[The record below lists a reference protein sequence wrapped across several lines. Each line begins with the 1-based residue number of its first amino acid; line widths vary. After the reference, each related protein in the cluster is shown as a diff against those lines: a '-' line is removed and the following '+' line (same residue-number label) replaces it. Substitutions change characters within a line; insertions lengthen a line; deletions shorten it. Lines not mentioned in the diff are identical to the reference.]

1 MHLRNIDYQVI
12 YYNMYAYK
20 TSKILNREH
29 ILPIFEFAGASI
41 FGIATHGS

>member
-12 YYNMYAYK
+12 YFPVYK
-20 TSKILNREH
+20 TSRILNREH
-29 ILPIFEFAGASI
+29 ILPIFEFAGTSI

>member
-12 YYNMYAYK
+12 YFPVLPIK

-29 ILPIFEFAGASI
+29 ILPIFEFAGTSI

>member
-12 YYNMYAYK
+12 YFYK
-20 TSKILNREH
+20 PSKILNREH
-29 ILPIFEFAGASI
+29 ILPIFEFAGTSI